1 MPRNNYKPRVYNDGV
16 CYIVNETTAPT
27 SFAAKQN
34 GTTAS
39 DFEKLV
45 KLMFSEMSMREQDFE
60 FAEAKSRTLT
70 RKIKTPFVNGWTA
83 KNKIIIGNTL
93 YDIINADIDR
103 ANNEIYF
110 YLGEVR
116 ELVKVKA

>member
-34 GTTAS
+34 GTAAS

-45 KLMFSEMSMREQDFE
+45 KLMFSEMSIREQDFE
-60 FAEAKSRTLT
+60 FAEAKSRTIT
-70 RKIKTPFVNGWTA
+70 RKIKTPLVDGWTA
-83 KNKIIIGNTL
+83 KNKIIIGSIL
-93 YDIINADIDR
+93 YDIVNADKDR
-103 ANNEIYF
+103 ANNEAYF
-110 YLGEVR
+110 YLEEVR
-116 ELVKVKA
+116 RIVEA